1 MGREAYGDG
10 AIVVVRG
17 RESRPHGEGSQV
29 SDDLIFKVTEM
40 ATTENIL
47 AVYSD
52 RGRRQ
57 LPLEGV
63 YRQLYRP
70 DLYLRAYGKLYRNSG
85 AMTPGSNKETV
96 DAMSLE
102 KIDMIIDVM
111 RREA

>member
-1 MGREAYGDG
+1 
-10 AIVVVRG
+10 
-17 RESRPHGEGSQV
+17 
-29 SDDLIFKVTEM
+29 M
-40 ATTENIL
+40 ATAENIL

-96 DAMSLE
+96 DAMSRFC
-102 KIDMIIDVM
+102 IPVSPPFS
-111 RREA
+111 RFTA